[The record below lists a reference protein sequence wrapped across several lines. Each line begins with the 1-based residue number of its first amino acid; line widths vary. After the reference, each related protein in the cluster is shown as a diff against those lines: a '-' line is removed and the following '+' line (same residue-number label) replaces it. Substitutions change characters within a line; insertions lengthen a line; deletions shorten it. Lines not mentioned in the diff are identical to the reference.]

1 MGRHFLISTLGAKT
15 KLWGKEVRPCHR
27 QIKSQADMVAPSI
40 LKLSILVAVGV
51 CIFSSWSSASP
62 TGLFDPKRSGS
73 RGFHEGIFDEGFG
86 GFSTLKKKRRPEM
99 GKNGMHGDAFTGG
112 FGDFYTMKRSGFNN
126 EFLLAKLLRYMEDEQ
141 MRSHDY

>member
-1 MGRHFLISTLGAKT
+1 
-15 KLWGKEVRPCHR
+15 
-27 QIKSQADMVAPSI
+27 MVAPSI
-40 LKLSILVAVGV
+40 LKLSVLLVVGV

-62 TGLFDPKRSGS
+62 TAEGNVRMKRSWYGPGSYGELMDTGLFDPKRSGS

-112 FGDFYTMKRSGFNN
+112 FGDFYTMKRSGMSK
-126 EFLLAKLLRYMEDEQ
+126 EFLLAKFLKYMEDEQ

>member
-1 MGRHFLISTLGAKT
+1 
-15 KLWGKEVRPCHR
+15 
-27 QIKSQADMVAPSI
+27 MVAPSI
-40 LKLSILVAVGV
+40 LKLSVLLVVGV

-62 TGLFDPKRSGS
+62 TDFEAEQGLWKWKQKFGS

-112 FGDFYTMKRSGFNN
+112 FGDFYTMKRSGMSN
-126 EFLLAKLLRYMEDEQ
+126 EFLLAKFLKYMEDEQ